1 MSTDPADRSVQR
13 IHPALSRALWPR
25 VVLYLLGV
33 PLVIMCLPPDLV
45 WTKWI
50 VLSFG
55 LTYPVLFHNI
65 GIRLKNTRIAGFTG
79 YYLDAVIWAFAV
91 ILTKYSIV
99 MLAVAPQLAVF
110 TMVLM
115 LGPRRGMLSVVGLVA
130 VLVIGSHFVDIEFT
144 SNFTLAQGIYAW
156 TLILGSMFYITLLV
170 NGTTRSFVAARH
182 QLQDKNLQI
191 TEQANQLES
200 IGEVAQ
206 LVNSTLDIDE
216 VMNTIMER
224 LNRVF
229 DFSIMAILFLDKEKQ
244 TLCLDRIRGDV
255 PDGALEILQGLHIPM
270 SEQYSAFT
278 MAVTNRSP
286 RYLAD
291 VAPDPGAAEGVTGDI
306 YKMVPSKSI
315 LTFPLIKDGE
325 VQGVLAFANVENHFH
340 LTEADID
347 HIGHYVTYIV
357 SALRNASDF
366 REIQESRAAA
376 NAANKAKSQ
385 FLANMSHELRT
396 PMNAVIGYSEMLEEE
411 AEDQGLDDLIP
422 DLQKIRSAGQHL
434 LKLINDVL
442 DLSKIEADKIE
453 LYPELIQVDSLLVD
467 IEATAKPLMDKNQN
481 GLEHDQVNVTG
492 EVFLDQTKLR
502 QVVLNLLSNAA
513 KFTSNGL
520 VHLSSKRY
528 RQGKKDWLVIKV
540 KDSGI
545 GMTEEQLERVFDPF
559 LQADASTTREYGG
572 TGLGLSISQKFCE
585 MMGGSLTAE
594 SEKDV
599 GSTFII
605 RLPTGTEEQEPDVQS
620 QDESSTNNDGE
631 SKATVLVIDD
641 DEHVQDLMQR
651 LLSRE
656 GYRVVSAT
664 SGEQGIKIAREIKP
678 NVITLDV
685 LMPGLDGWSV
695 LSQLKSDPDL
705 ADIPVVMQ
713 SILDEP
719 NKAFMLGASDYLT
732 KPLDRS
738 RIADVIRRLQHEHN
752 RRALVVEDD
761 ASTQALIA
769 EWLKD
774 DGWEVRTAENG
785 LDGLQ
790 SFLNHVPGL
799 VILDL
804 MMPKMDGFEFME
816 QIRNQP
822 SAADTSVIVVTAK
835 DLTAGDLE
843 RLNGGVER
851 IIQKGDHGINNI
863 LNEIERYLN

>member
-1 MSTDPADRSVQR
+1 MSTDPAVQSSKK
-13 IHPALSRALWPR
+13 IHPALSRAFWPR
-25 VVLYLLGV
+25 VVAYLLGT
-33 PLVIMCLPPDLV
+33 PLVIMCMPPEPV
-45 WTKWI
+45 WTKWV

-55 LTYPVLFHNI
+55 LAYPLLFHHI
-65 GIRLKNTRIAGFTG
+65 GVRLKNTRIVGFTG
-79 YYLDAVIWAFAV
+79 YYLDALIWALAV
-91 ILTKYSIV
+91 VATEYSIV
-99 MLAVAPQLAVF
+99 MLAVAPQLAVI
-110 TMVLM
+110 TGVLM
-115 LGPRRGMLSVVGLVA
+115 LGPRRGLLSVVGLLT
-130 VLVIGSHFVDIEFT
+130 VLVIGPYFVDVELM
-144 SNFTLAQGIYAW
+144 SNFTLGKGIYAW
-156 TLILGSMFYITLLV
+156 VLILAFMFYITMLV
-170 NGTTRSFVAARH
+170 NGTTRNFVAARH

-191 TEQANQLES
+191 TEQAQQLES
-200 IGEVAQ
+200 IGEVAR

-216 VMNTIMER
+216 VINTIMKR

-244 TLCLDRIRGDV
+244 TLCLDRIRGDI
-255 PDGALEILQGLHIPM
+255 PDGALEVLQGLHIPM
-270 SEQYSAFT
+270 SERYSAFT
-278 MAVTNRSP
+278 MPVTNRSP

-306 YKMVPSKSI
+306 YKMVPAKSI

-325 VQGVLAFANVENHFH
+325 VNGVLAFANMENHFN

-347 HIGHYVTYIV
+347 HISHYVTYIV
-357 SALRNASDF
+357 SALRNASDY
-366 REIQESRAAA
+366 REIQESREAA

-434 LKLINDVL
+434 LQLINDVL
-442 DLSKIEADKIE
+442 DLSKIEADKVE
-453 LYPELIQVDSLLVD
+453 LYPELIQVNSLLDD
-467 IEATAKPLMDKNQN
+467 IASTAKPLMDNNQN
-481 GLEHDQVNVTG
+481 RFEHEHINDTG
-492 EVFLDQTKLR
+492 EGFLDQTKLR

-520 VHLSSKRY
+520 VHMSSERY
-528 RQGKKDWLVIKV
+528 RQGKKDWFVIKV

-585 MMGGSLTAE
+585 IMGGSLTAE

-605 RLPTGTEEQEPDVQS
+605 RLPAGTEGQESGGPSLEEDAANGVK
-620 QDESSTNNDGE
+620 TNT
-631 SKATVLVIDD
+631 ACVLVIDD
-641 DEHVQDLMQR
+641 DDHVQDLMQR

-664 SGEQGIKIAREIKP
+664 SGEKGIKIAREIHP
-678 NVITLDV
+678 DVITLDV
-685 LMPGLDGWSV
+685 LMPGQDGWSV

-705 ADIPVVMQ
+705 VDIPVVMQ

-732 KPLDRS
+732 KPLNRS
-738 RIADVIRRLQHEHN
+738 RITDVIRRLHN
-752 RRALVVEDD
+752 KGNQRALVVEDD
-761 ASTQALIA
+761 TSTQELIA
-769 EWLKD
+769 EWLES
-774 DGWEVRTAENG
+774 DGWEVRTADNG

-790 SFLNHVPGL
+790 SFLNHEPGL

-804 MMPKMDGFEFME
+804 MMPKMDGFEFMD

-822 SAADTSVIVVTAK
+822 TAADTAVIVVTAK
-835 DLTAGDLE
+835 DLTPGELE
-843 RLNGGVER
+843 KLNGGVQR
-851 IIQKGDHGINNI
+851 IIQKGDHKIDSI
-863 LNEIERYLN
+863 LNEIKRYLN